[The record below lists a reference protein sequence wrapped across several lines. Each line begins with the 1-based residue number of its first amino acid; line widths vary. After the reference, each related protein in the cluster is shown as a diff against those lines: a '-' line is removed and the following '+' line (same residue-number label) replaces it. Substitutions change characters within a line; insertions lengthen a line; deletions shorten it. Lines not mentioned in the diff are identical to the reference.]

1 MPVAGERCA
10 AASHRSSRAALRRAL
25 RLPPAPTATSA
36 LLRGFRAGLMM
47 LATESKRLCNFFIP
61 SLGPAPR
68 WRAARSSN

>member
-1 MPVAGERCA
+1 
-10 AASHRSSRAALRRAL
+10 
-25 RLPPAPTATSA
+25 
-36 LLRGFRAGLMM
+36 MM